1 MAKVTLAKNELGGKG
16 SEVEIDKL
24 VSIAKEEKD
33 KIFYF
38 DKENPHKELTAL
50 VKRFEKEGFAVYFR
64 EIKYGLDENDH
75 IYEMHVIE
83 EA

>member
-1 MAKVTLAKNELGGKG
+1 MAKIALAKEELNGRGR
-16 SEVEIDKL
+16 EVEIGEL
-24 VSIAKEEKD
+24 VNIVKEEKE

-38 DKENPHKELTAL
+38 DKENPHKELTTL
-50 VKRFEKEGFAVYFR
+50 VKKFEKEGFAVYFR
-64 EIKYGLDENDH
+64 EIRYGLDENDH